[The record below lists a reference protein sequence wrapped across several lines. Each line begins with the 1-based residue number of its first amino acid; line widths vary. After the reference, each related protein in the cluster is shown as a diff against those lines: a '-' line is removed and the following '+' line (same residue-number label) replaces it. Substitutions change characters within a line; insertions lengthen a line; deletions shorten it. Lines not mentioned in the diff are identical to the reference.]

1 MIRSMKVQRKST
13 CQSQCFQEPSCV
25 SYNYG
30 PTSSDT
36 PSCDLNNRTHLQASV
51 DDFVRK
57 ELYSYRSI
65 LVRGRSSHSVF
76 NVNKYIIFY
85 FCYDIISNPV
95 LKDQTKRNKFYPQI
109 SFLGKRLAKDLIS

>member
-1 MIRSMKVQRKST
+1 M

-30 PTSSDT
+30 PTSSET
-36 PSCDLNNRTHLQASV
+36 PSCELNNRTHLQASV

-65 LVRGRSSHSVF
+65 LVRGRSSHSVSY
-76 NVNKYIIFY
+76 VNKCIIFY
-85 FCYDIISNPV
+85 FCYVIISNHV
-95 LKDQTKRNKFYPQI
+95 LKDQTKRNKLIYLHI
-109 SFLGKRLAKDLIS
+109 SL